1 MRGLGV
7 DLCQVG
13 RIERAL
19 QGGDAFLQRFF
30 TAGERDYLASRG
42 QMRAQSAAAMFA
54 AKEAFLKAVGAGI
67 GGGVALDE
75 IEVIHAPGGAPAY
88 RLTGAAEERMRAL
101 GARQAFLS
109 LTHEAGMAAA
119 VCVIE

>member
-1 MRGLGV
+1 MDGDTVFALGTGRVDADVNQIQLCAAAAEVMAPRRGQRGRHGAGRMRGLGV

-54 AKEAFLKAVGAGI
+54 AKEAFLKAVAR
-67 GGGVALDE
+67 ASE
-75 IEVIHAPGGAPAY
+75 
-88 RLTGAAEERMRAL
+88 AASRWTKSR
-101 GARQAFLS
+101 
-109 LTHEAGMAAA
+109 
-119 VCVIE
+119 

>member
-30 TAGERDYLASRG
+30 TAGERDYLAALWARICP
-42 QMRAQSAAAMFA
+42 R
-54 AKEAFLKAVGAGI
+54 EA
-67 GGGVALDE
+67 
-75 IEVIHAPGGAPAY
+75 
-88 RLTGAAEERMRAL
+88 R
-101 GARQAFLS
+101 
-109 LTHEAGMAAA
+109 
-119 VCVIE
+119 